1 MGVLENHVAKS
12 EWLAALYPL
21 SALGEGGEVSA
32 KMTPTDSVR
41 RDAMMWPFA
50 LLGMAHSGFRF
61 ETLDRRSCFV
71 IYGKGQ
77 AVHMDCVVRSSMS
90 QGLFTEKITLP
101 DGKIIV
107 IDGDLNSD
115 KYTLNRRKVHKTG
128 TDAHPCYDNNRM
140 KICFD

>member
-1 MGVLENHVAKS
+1 
-12 EWLAALYPL
+12 
-21 SALGEGGEVSA
+21 
-32 KMTPTDSVR
+32 MTPTYSVR
-41 RDAMMWPFA
+41 RDTMMWSFA
-50 LLGMAHSGFRF
+50 LLLLIGMAHSGFCF

-90 QGLFTEKITLP
+90 QGLFTEKVTLP

-115 KYTLNRRKVHKTG
+115 KYTLNRRKAHKTG

>member
-1 MGVLENHVAKS
+1 
-12 EWLAALYPL
+12 
-21 SALGEGGEVSA
+21 
-32 KMTPTDSVR
+32 MTPTYSVR

-50 LLGMAHSGFRF
+50 LLLLIGMAHSGFCF
-61 ETLDRRSCFV
+61 EALDRRSCFV

-90 QGLFTEKITLP
+90 QGLFTEKVTLP

-115 KYTLNRRKVHKTG
+115 KYTLNRRKAQKTG
-128 TDAHPCYDNNRM
+128 TDAHPCYNNNRM
-140 KICFD
+140 MICFDIDNSMSCKAMPLSLVLQQM